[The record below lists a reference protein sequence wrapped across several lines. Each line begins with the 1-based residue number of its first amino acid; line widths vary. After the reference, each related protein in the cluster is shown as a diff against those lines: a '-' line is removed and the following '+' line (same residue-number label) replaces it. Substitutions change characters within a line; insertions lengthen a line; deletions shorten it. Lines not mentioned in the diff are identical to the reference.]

1 MKYQVLHHALTI
13 YVSVVVLSKSAV
25 KPIYQVFRVLY
36 LLFVFCFWN
45 LNICVLPLHWLAVR
59 YSMLDL
65 LCTFFGEHR
74 YYKHMEFLREL
85 SIGYCCILNK
95 ALCNRIHNKLHNVWN
110 IPLSHTNFLFCILP
124 QSSSLFRTDVLPKQ
138 PSC

>member
-1 MKYQVLHHALTI
+1 MGKYFGTDGFRGEAGVNLTADHA
-13 YVSVVVLSKSAV
+13 YKVG
-25 KPIYQVFRVLY
+25 
-36 LLFVFCFWN
+36 
-45 LNICVLPLHWLAVR
+45 
-59 YSMLDL
+59 
-65 LCTFFGEHR
+65 TFFGEHR

-124 QSSSLFRTDVLPKQ
+124 QSSSLFRTYVLPKQ

>member
-1 MKYQVLHHALTI
+1 MKYQVLHHALSI
-13 YVSVVVLSKSAV
+13 YVSAVVLSKSVV

-45 LNICVLPLHWLAVR
+45 LNIYVLPLHRLAVR